1 MTKKSL
7 VTILLLICTSA
18 FAQDQELKS
27 EVIKRR
33 AAIASKIGENGMLIV
48 FSAPDRP
55 KTGDVSYEYRQS
67 NNLYYLTG
75 ITQADTTLVMMPGN
89 KTRKEILFAS
99 DRDPAEE
106 TWTGKIF
113 SQQEVKDLSGIQN
126 IYSSSRFEEFLGQVL
141 NRYNFDT
148 PRYQIS
154 EEYDTFF
161 NALKNGV
168 AQIYF
173 VFEEEQTLSGGL
185 TKETEFAKVLK
196 DRFNG
201 FAIKDAWPMLTEARQ
216 VKSDYEIKML
226 KEAIDIT
233 CEGLV
238 AAMKTAKPDAWEY
251 QVEAALEETYKKRNA
266 FDWGFPSIIASGPN
280 ATTLHYETSQRQMKN
295 GDLLLMDVGA
305 EYKYYTADVTRTI
318 PVNGKFSPEQTD
330 IYNIVYDAQEA
341 AMKAIRAG
349 AKLPDVHNAGTE
361 VVKQGLKKLGLIT
374 DTNSDQY
381 KTWFMHGV
389 SHWLGMDVHDTG
401 ERARE
406 LQPGM
411 MFTVEPGI
419 YVRADALDNLPSTPE
434 NENFKASVKS
444 AFEKYKI
451 IGVRIEDD
459 VLVTST
465 GYELLSKKAPRS
477 IADVEK
483 AMKQ

>member
-1 MTKKSL
+1 MKKTL
-7 VTILLLICTSA
+7 GVIVLLFCTAA
-18 FAQDQELKS
+18 FSQDSELKT

-33 AAIASKIGENGMLIV
+33 AAIASQIGENAILIV

-75 ITQADTTLVMMPGN
+75 ITQADTTLVIMPGN
-89 KTRKEILFAS
+89 KTRKEIVFAS
-99 DRDPAEE
+99 DRNPAEE
-106 TWTGKIF
+106 TWTGKIL
-113 SQQEVKDLSGIQN
+113 SQQDVKDLSGIQN
-126 IYSSSRFEEFLGQVL
+126 VYSSSRFEEFLERIL

-148 PRYQIS
+148 PRYEIS

-173 VFEEEQTLSGGL
+173 VFEEEQSLSGGL
-185 TKETEFAKVLK
+185 TKETEFAKLLK
-196 DRFNG
+196 ERFNG

-216 VKSDYEIKML
+216 VKSDYEIRMV

-233 CEGLV
+233 CDGLL
-238 AAMKTAKPDAWEY
+238 AAMKTAKADVWEY
-251 QVEAALEETYKKRNA
+251 QIEAVLEEVYKKRNA

-305 EYKYYTADVTRTI
+305 EYIYYTADVTRTI

-330 IYNIVYDAQEA
+330 IYNIVFEAQEA
-341 AMKAIRAG
+341 SMKAIRAG
-349 AKLPDVHNAGTE
+349 AKLPDVHIAGTE

-374 DTNSDQY
+374 DTSSDQY

-401 ERARE
+401 ERKRVLE
-406 LQPGM
+406 PGM
-411 MFTVEPGI
+411 IFTVEPGI
-419 YVRADALDNLPSTPE
+419 YIRSDALDNLPASPE
-434 NENFKASVKS
+434 NEKFKAAVKP
-444 AFEKYKI
+444 AFEKYKN

-459 VLVTST
+459 VLVTSN
-465 GYELLSKKAPRS
+465 GYELLSKKAPRTTS
-477 IADVEK
+477 DIEQTMSK
-483 AMKQ
+483 K

>member
-1 MTKKSL
+1 MKKLMFIVLVLLSTSL
-7 VTILLLICTSA
+7 
-18 FAQDQELKS
+18 FAQDSDLKS

-33 AAIASKIGENGMLIV
+33 TKIASQIGENAMLIV
-48 FSAPDRP
+48 FSAPERP

-75 ITQADTTLVMMPGN
+75 ITQPDTTLIIMPGN
-89 KTRKEILFAS
+89 KTRKEIVFAS
-99 DRDPAEE
+99 DRDPAQE
-106 TWTGKIF
+106 TWTGKIL
-113 SQQEVKDLSGIQN
+113 SQQEMKDLSGIQN
-126 IYSSSRFEEFLGQVL
+126 VYSSSRFEEFLERIL

-173 VFEEEQTLSGGL
+173 VFEEEQKLSGGL
-185 TKETEFAKVLK
+185 TKETEFAKLLK

-201 FAIKDAWPMLTEARQ
+201 FAIKDAWPMLTDMRQ
-216 VKSDYEIKML
+216 VKSDYEIKMV

-233 CEGLV
+233 CDGLV
-238 AAMKTAKPDAWEY
+238 AAMKTTKADVWEY
-251 QVEAALEETYKKRNA
+251 QIEALLEEVYKKRNA
-266 FDWGFPSIIASGPN
+266 YDWGFPSIIASGPN
-280 ATTLHYETSQRQMKN
+280 ATTLHYETNQRQMKN

-330 IYNIVYDAQEA
+330 IYNIIFEAQEA
-341 AMKAIRAG
+341 SMKAIRPG
-349 AKLPDVHNAGTE
+349 AKLPDVHNVGSE

-374 DTNSDQY
+374 DTSGDQY

-401 ERARE
+401 ERKKTLE
-406 LQPGM
+406 TGM
-411 MFTVEPGI
+411 IFTVEPGI
-419 YVRADALDNLPSTPE
+419 YIRADALDNLPSTPE
-434 NENFKASVKS
+434 NEKFKAAVKP
-444 AFEKYKI
+444 AFEKYKN

-465 GYELLSKKAPRS
+465 GYELLSKKAPRT
-477 IADVEK
+477 IADVEQT
-483 AMKQ
+483 MKH